1 MDTIINPTVVRE
13 LVQAS
18 EPSTATRAEVGYDE
32 LLNTSGFV
40 GRIIEVPS
48 ANPRFETVAMIEEIE
63 PSSSFGRFDLLVRVP
78 VENPEVEDEVLFLEG
93 LYIRDIEA
101 MLSDEQDCDCAD
113 CEALR

>member
-1 MDTIINPTVVRE
+1 MDTITNPTVTRE
-13 LVQAS
+13 LVRAS
-18 EPSTATRAEVGYDE
+18 EPNAAVRYEE
-32 LLNTSGFV
+32 LLDTGGFV

-48 ANPRFETVAMIEEIE
+48 LDPRFETVAMIEEIE
-63 PSSSFGRFDLLVRVP
+63 PSSRFGTFDLLVRVP

-101 MLSDEQDCDCAD
+101 MLSAEQDCDCPG

>member
-1 MDTIINPTVVRE
+1 MDTINTTTDQRE

-18 EPSTATRAEVGYDE
+18 ESTAAVRYDE
-32 LLNTSGFV
+32 LLNTEGFV

-48 ANPRFETVAMIEEIE
+48 VDPRFESVAMIEEIE
-63 PSSSFGRFDLLVRVP
+63 PGSRFGTFDLLVRVP

-101 MLSDEQDCDCAD
+101 MLSDEQDCNCAD